1 MKQDIYDTLNDRQY
15 EAVFSDDKNIL
26 ITAGAGTGKTRTIVA
41 RIIRLIEK
49 KAVLPENVVALTF
62 TNKAAKEMKNRV
74 DSYFGSDLG
83 VTIKTFHSFGSYILR
98 NAGEINGR
106 NKYFNIYDDDD
117 SLKVVKSII
126 TDDEYKNLIPNEVK
140 KDIARYKQSVETEL
154 IAGYDFQNIY
164 DLYNNALRESNA
176 FDFED
181 LILKCVDLLRNNPS
195 AKKKYAARFKY
206 ILADEYQDTNT
217 SQFELLKALRG
228 DNTYTTVVGD
238 EDQSIYKFRGATIEN
253 ILNFQK
259 EFDPV
264 KIIKLEENYRST
276 KQILD
281 LANSVIKNNIGRID
295 KTLYSKSIGDKPVL
309 SEYEDENE
317 EASRICSAIID
328 KALPLKDTA
337 VLYRTNWQS
346 RIFET
351 VLRRNRIPYVVFGA
365 QPYFQRE
372 EIKDVIAVLKW
383 LFNPK
388 DKIAFE
394 RFVNK
399 PARGIGKKGL
409 LKFYELSNK
418 FDNDLLETLKNIDNF
433 AKEIKKID
441 SFLLLKNIFEK
452 SPAVAD
458 NKLID
463 SAVSSIIT
471 DLGLIDYFKN
481 LDMKDGGDRIYNI
494 NDLLIYL
501 AKYDGDVAELLEEIS
516 LDANKTGDVAQNALT
531 LSTVHNAKGLEY
543 ENVFVAG
550 VEEETFP
557 HRNSIGEYDEED
569 DVDEERRLF
578 YVALTRAKK
587 RLFVSYCS
595 KRNLFGLTKVC
606 RKSRFLDEIEE
617 SLFGEIPRDNSQT
630 EYSDEPEYRGIKK
643 GVIVRHKDYGS
654 GKIVNILKKSDKHL
668 ATIDFYDYS
677 IMEMILEFTKLEIK
691 GDTL

>member
-1 MKQDIYDTLNDRQY
+1 MKPNIYDTLNERQY
-15 EAVFSDDKNIL
+15 EAVFSDEKYIL

-49 KAVLPENVVALTF
+49 KGVRPDNIVALTF
-62 TNKAAKEMKNRV
+62 TNKAAKEMKDRV
-74 DSYFGSDLG
+74 DSYFGDNIG

-98 NAGEINGR
+98 NSAGFCGR
-106 NKYFNIYDDDD
+106 TKQFNIYDDDD
-117 SLKVVKSII
+117 SFKTLKSIVNE
-126 TDDEYKNLIPNEVK
+126 DEYKDMIPYEVK
-140 KDIARYKQSVETEL
+140 KDIARYKQSVETEM
-154 IAGYDFQNIY
+154 ITGYDFHDIY
-164 DLYNNALRESNA
+164 DAYNSALKESNA

-181 LILKCVDLLRNNPS
+181 LILKCVDLLRSNPVE
-195 AKKKYAARFKY
+195 KNKYSRRFRY
-206 ILADEYQDTNT
+206 ILADEYQDTNS
-217 SQFELLKALRG
+217 SQFELLKALCG
-228 DNTYTTVVGD
+228 ADTNATVVGD

-281 LANSVIKNNIGRID
+281 MANSVIKNNTGRID
-295 KTLYSKSIGDKPVL
+295 KTLFSRSIGDKPVL
-309 SEYEDENE
+309 SEYEDEYE
-317 EASRICSAIID
+317 EASRICSTIID
-328 KALPLKDTA
+328 KALSLKDTA
-337 VLYRTNWQS
+337 VLYRTNFQS

-351 VLRRNRIPYVVFGA
+351 VLRRNRIPHIVFGA
-365 QPYFQRE
+365 QPYFQKE
-372 EIKDVIAVLKW
+372 EIKDVIAILKW

-399 PARGIGKKGL
+399 PTRGIGKKGL
-409 LKFYELSNK
+409 QKFYALSNK
-418 FDNDLLETLKNIDNF
+418 FDNNLLETLKNIDKF
-433 AKEIKKID
+433 AKEIKKPD
-441 SFLLLKNIFEK
+441 SFLFLKNIFEK
-452 SPAVAD
+452 SPAVVD

-463 SAVSSIIT
+463 NDVSSIIT
-471 DLGLIDYFKN
+471 DLGLVDYYKN
-481 LDMKDGGDRIYNI
+481 LDKNDGGERIYNI

-501 AKYDGDVAELLEEIS
+501 AKYEGDVTELLEEIS
-516 LDANKTGDVAQNALT
+516 LDANKAGEQTQNALT

-550 VEEETFP
+550 VEEDTFP
-557 HRNSIGEYDEED
+557 HKNSIGEYGEED

-595 KRNLFGLTKVC
+595 KRNIFGMTKVC
-606 RKSRFLDEIEE
+606 RTSRFLSEIEE
-617 SLFGEIPRDNSQT
+617 SLFDEIRRDNCPAEQ
-630 EYSDEPEYRGIKK
+630 YDEPEFRGIRK
-643 GVIVRHKDYGS
+643 GMIVRHKDYGS

-677 IMEMILEFTKLEIK
+677 IMELILEFTKLEIK
-691 GDTL
+691 EDNL

>member
-1 MKQDIYDTLNDRQY
+1 MEQTIYDTLNERQY
-15 EAVFSDDKNIL
+15 EAVFSDDNNIL

-41 RIIRLIEK
+41 RIIRLVEK
-49 KAVLPENVVALTF
+49 KAVPPENIVALTF

-74 DSYFGSDLG
+74 DSYFGDDIG
-83 VTIKTFHSFGSYILR
+83 VTIKTFHSLGAYILR
-98 NAGEINGR
+98 NSGGFRGR
-106 NKYFNIYDDDD
+106 TERFNIYDDDD
-117 SLKVVKSII
+117 SLKMVKSVLER
-126 TDDEYKNLIPNEVK
+126 DEYQELLPYEVK
-140 KDIARYKQSVETEL
+140 KDIARYKQSVETGA

-164 DLYNNALRESNA
+164 DLYDSALRESNA

-181 LILKCVDLLRNNPS
+181 LILKCVDLLRTNPAVKS
-195 AKKKYAARFKY
+195 KYADRFRY
-206 ILADEYQDTNT
+206 ILADEYQDTNA
-217 SQFELLKALRG
+217 SQFELLKALSG
-228 DNTYTTVVGD
+228 ADTHTTVVGD

-253 ILNFQK
+253 ILNFQR
-259 EFDPV
+259 EFVPV
-264 KIIKLEENYRST
+264 KIIKLERNYRST

-295 KTLYSKSIGDKPVL
+295 KNLYSKSIGDKPAL
-309 SEYEDENE
+309 SQYEDENE

-328 KALPLKDTA
+328 KALSLKDTA
-337 VLYRTNWQS
+337 ILYRTNWQA
-346 RIFET
+346 RVFET
-351 VLRRNRIPYVVFGA
+351 VLRRKRIPYVVFGA

-399 PARGIGKKGL
+399 PARGIGKKGV
-409 LKFYELSNK
+409 LKFYELSTK
-418 FDNDLLETLKNIDNF
+418 FDNNLLETLKNIDSF
-433 AKEIKKID
+433 AKEIKNLD
-441 SFLLLKNIFEK
+441 SFLFLKNIFEE

-458 NKLID
+458 NRLID
-463 SAVSSIIT
+463 SDVSSIMN
-471 DLGLIDYFKN
+471 DLGLIDYYKN
-481 LDMKDGGDRIYNI
+481 LDSKDGGDRIYNI
-494 NDLLIYL
+494 NDLSIYL
-501 AKYDGDVAELLEEIS
+501 AKYEGDVAELLEEIS
-516 LDANKTGDVAQNALT
+516 LDANKAGERPQNALT

-550 VEEETFP
+550 LEEETFP

-595 KRNLFGLTKVC
+595 KRSLFGLTKVC
-606 RKSRFLDEIEE
+606 RRSRFLSEIEE
-617 SLFGEIPRDNSQT
+617 GLLEEIPRDDCLT
-630 EYSDEPEYRGIKK
+630 EQYGEPEYRGIKK
-643 GVIVRHKDYGS
+643 GVIVKHKDYGS
-654 GKIVNILKKSDKHL
+654 GKIVNILKKNNKHL

-691 GDTL
+691 EDTL